1 MTKTLIEEIVEY
13 QNGLTKAEG
22 AIFQVAYT
30 KARSFLRIREAINEA
45 KTKVE
50 EFRASSKG

>member
-1 MTKTLIEEIVEY
+1 MKLTELVAY

-22 AIFQVAYT
+22 AIFQAAYI
-30 KARSFLRIREAINEA
+30 KARSFLRIGEALDEA